1 MPLDVAILVATAVLA
16 VVAVSAAVVA
26 VRAARRISTPSG
38 ADRIASGPDRHDA
51 PSQNSHRAPLEDAA
65 VVASV
70 PEPARIVE
78 GRVVVVPTAEQ
89 VAVAALTRPSVRL
102 ATLGRG
108 LAHAL
113 RPESRDRIVALMR
126 REYRQRRRER
136 LRAGRQAARAK
147 HRAPT
152 DPNQHWLGELPPGRG
167 AES

>member
-26 VRAARRISTPSG
+26 VRAARRIPRPQTVPRSEPVTEPTSG
-38 ADRIASGPDRHDA
+38 LPVVVPPRAAEPAGPA
-51 PSQNSHRAPLEDAA
+51 
-65 VVASV
+65 
-70 PEPARIVE
+70 PARIVE

-102 ATLGRG
+102 ATLSHG
-108 LAHAL
+108 LAYAL

-136 LRAGRQAARAK
+136 LRAGRQAARAA
-147 HRAPT
+147 HRAPSAE
-152 DPNQHWLGELPPGRG
+152 PNEHWLGELPAGSG
-167 AES
+167 GES